1 MRAANLPA
9 MATTH
14 TVVSGDTLGQIAA
27 KHKVALADLVTW
39 NGIKDPNKISVG
51 QVILLT
57 DPNPTH
63 TVIAGDTLAK
73 LAATYELTVDDLVRW
88 NAIKDADL
96 ITVGQVLKLS
106 GPPAPTAPP
115 VTPAEQIYVVQ
126 PGDTV
131 SALAQKFGLRW
142 VDIAAINKL
151 EDMDL
156 IIVGQ
161 KLVIPAQGLAR

>member
-1 MRAANLPA
+1 MR
-9 MATTH
+9 
-14 TVVSGDTLGQIAA
+14 
-27 KHKVALADLVTW
+27 W

-63 TVIAGDTLAK
+63 TVVAGDTLAK

-88 NAIKDADL
+88 NAIKDANV

-142 VDIAAINKL
+142 VC
-151 EDMDL
+151 
-156 IIVGQ
+156 
-161 KLVIPAQGLAR
+161 ARFYYARSVSLNTYGWGWSPFATPSR

>member
-1 MRAANLPA
+1 M
-9 MATTH
+9 
-14 TVVSGDTLGQIAA
+14 
-27 KHKVALADLVTW
+27 
-39 NGIKDPNKISVG
+39 G

-63 TVIAGDTLAK
+63 TVVAGDTLAK

-88 NAIKDADL
+88 NAIKDANV

-161 KLVIPAQGLAR
+161 KLVIPARGLAR